1 MQQAC
6 QQIAQWRE
14 ITNDDKIYVS
24 INLSPNQICRPL
36 FVEEIENILQTTKL
50 DGDALVLEITEGVL
64 IQHLEIV
71 AECLKKIKSHGI
83 KISIDDFGTGYSS
96 LSYLY
101 RLPVNYLKIDRS
113 FINQITEDSPSQ
125 SIVKTIITLGDLLDI
140 QTVAEGVETNDQ
152 LNLLKKMGCGLGQG
166 YFWSEPMTV
175 REIDCFLDCIV

>member
-1 MQQAC
+1 M
-6 QQIAQWRE
+6 
-14 ITNDDKIYVS
+14 
-24 INLSPNQICRPL
+24 
-36 FVEEIENILQTTKL
+36 
-50 DGDALVLEITEGVL
+50 
-64 IQHLEIV
+64 
-71 AECLKKIKSHGI
+71 
-83 KISIDDFGTGYSS
+83 DDFGTGYSS

-166 YFWSEPMTV
+166 YFWSKPMAV
-175 REIDCFLDCIV
+175 REIDCFLDWYCLSKK